1 VTASNGPGAPGG
13 PNEQRAPGG
22 PNPIEPVVRTRG
34 GGSGNIGLVARREYG
49 ERVRSR
55 AFVFS
60 TLLLAGLAVVVAL
73 LPLMVRLVDRAS
85 VTRVAVTAVEPGLA
99 ERAVSVMDGFLNARL
114 SATGGGGDTIF
125 EFQPMDDA
133 GRAVAAVRDGS
144 VAATMLLTRSA
155 SGGIDAQVL
164 SAGALGPDR
173 AQLLQVG
180 TFAVGV
186 LDWTASQPA
195 TTRPFV
201 IPTFAV
207 VDAAAGG
214 SGSGGAVATVDAA
227 EYASRRIVGIVF
239 VMLSFLT
246 LVFYGLWVASGVVAE
261 KANRVMELLI
271 SAATAPQLVVGKIL
285 GIGLAGLTQVA
296 LVLAPAVLTLMASD
310 RIADAVLGTA
320 TGSGSSLAALSP
332 GLLGAFLVY
341 FVLGF
346 ALYAALY
353 AGAGS
358 LLSRAEDLQI
368 VALPLS
374 IPAIAGYLPAV
385 LALSG
390 GTSPFIRFASYVPLW
405 SPFVMMARLSAG
417 NVQPWE
423 LALSVGLLAAT
434 VPLVTWLAIRV
445 FRAGV
450 LLYGQPP
457 TVRTFLRAV
466 RHG

>member
-1 VTASNGPGAPGG
+1 MTSP
-13 PNEQRAPGG
+13 R
-22 PNPIEPVVRTRG
+22 EPVGRIRG
-34 GGSGNIGLVARREYG
+34 DGGLANIWLVARREYG

-60 TLLLAGLAVVVAL
+60 TILLAGLAMVVAL
-73 LPLMVRLVDRAS
+73 LPLAVRLVDRAT
-85 VTRVAVTAVEPGLA
+85 VTRVGVTASEPGLA
-99 ERAVSVMDGFLNARL
+99 QRAVGVMDGFLNTSLAE
-114 SATGGGGDTIF
+114 GGGRAEILFLF
-125 EFQPMDDA
+125 EIRDDEA
-133 GRAVAAVRDGS
+133 AAVEAVREGSLAAAMLITRGTDGGLD
-144 VAATMLLTRSA
+144 MR
-155 SGGIDAQVL
+155 VL

-180 TFAVGV
+180 SFAVGI

-195 TTRPFV
+195 ATRSFV
-201 IPTFAV
+201 VPGFEV
-207 VDAAAGG
+207 VDAGAA
-214 SGSGGAVATVDAA
+214 SSSDTGATTIDAA

-239 VMLSFLT
+239 VVLSFLT

-271 SAATAPQLVVGKIL
+271 SAATAPQLVIGKIT
-285 GIGLAGLTQVA
+285 GIGLAGLTQVGM
-296 LVLAPAVLTLMASD
+296 VLAPALLTLLASGE
-310 RIADAVLGTA
+310 IANAVLGQA
-320 TGSGSSLAALSP
+320 AGSSSSLAGLSP
-332 GLLGAFLVY
+332 GLVLAFFVY

-390 GTSPFIRFASYVPLW
+390 GASGFIRVASYVPLW
-405 SPFVMMARLSAG
+405 SPFVMMARLSIG
-417 NVQPWE
+417 RVEPWE
-423 LALSVGLLAAT
+423 LALSIGLLAAT
-434 VPLVTWLAIRV
+434 VPLVTLLAIRV
-445 FRAGV
+445 YRAGV
-450 LLYGQPP
+450 LMYGQPP
-457 TVRTFLRAV
+457 TVRTFMRAL

>member
-1 VTASNGPGAPGG
+1 MTGPDG
-13 PNEQRAPGG
+13 PVG
-22 PNPIEPVVRTRG
+22 RTRG
-34 GGSGNIGLVARREYG
+34 DGGVGNTWLVARREYG

-60 TLLLAGLAVVVAL
+60 TLLLAGLAVVMAL
-73 LPLMVRLVDRAS
+73 LPLMVRLVDRAT
-85 VTRVAVTAVEPGLA
+85 VTRVVVTAVEPGLA
-99 ERAVSVMDGFLNARL
+99 DRAVSVMDGFLNARL
-114 SATGGGGDTIF
+114 SSGAGGGDVLFAF
-125 EFQPMDDA
+125 ETRHDA
-133 GRAVAAVRDGS
+133 AGALEAVREGS
-144 VAATMLLTRSA
+144 AAASMLLTRTA
-155 SGGIDAQVL
+155 AGGIDVQVL

-207 VDAAAGG
+207 SDVAAAGT
-214 SGSGGAVATVDAA
+214 SGGATSIDAA

-239 VMLSFLT
+239 VVLSFLT

-271 SAATAPQLVVGKIL
+271 SAATAPQLVVGKIA
-285 GIGLAGLTQVA
+285 GIGLAGLTQVG
-296 LVLAPAVLTLMASD
+296 LVLAPALLTLLASGG
-310 RIADAVLGTA
+310 IASAVLGRDA
-320 TGSGSSLAALSP
+320 GSTSSLSVLSP
-332 GLLGAFLVY
+332 GLVGAFLVY

-390 GTSPFIRFASYVPLW
+390 GTSTFIRVASFVPLW
-405 SPFVMMARLSAG
+405 SPFVMMARLSVSTVPPAE
-417 NVQPWE
+417 V
-423 LALSVGLLAAT
+423 ALSVGLLAAT

-457 TVRTFLRAV
+457 TVGTFLRAV

>member
-1 VTASNGPGAPGG
+1 MTSP
-13 PNEQRAPGG
+13 R
-22 PNPIEPVVRTRG
+22 EPVGRIRG
-34 GGSGNIGLVARREYG
+34 DGGLANIWLVARREYG

-60 TLLLAGLAVVVAL
+60 TILLAGLAMAVAL
-73 LPLMVRLVDRAS
+73 LPLAVRLVDRAT
-85 VTRVAVTAVEPGLA
+85 VTRVGVTASEPGLA
-99 ERAVSVMDGFLNARL
+99 QRAVGVMDGFLNTSLAD
-114 SATGGGGDTIF
+114 GGGRTEILFLF
-125 EFQPMDDA
+125 EIRDDEA
-133 GRAVAAVRDGS
+133 AAVEAVREGSLAAAMLITRGTDGGLD
-144 VAATMLLTRSA
+144 MR
-155 SGGIDAQVL
+155 VL

-180 TFAVGV
+180 SFAVGI

-195 TTRPFV
+195 ATRSFIVPGFE
-201 IPTFAV
+201 V
-207 VDAAAGG
+207 VDAGAA
-214 SGSGGAVATVDAA
+214 SSSDTGATTIDAA

-239 VMLSFLT
+239 VVLSFLT

-271 SAATAPQLVVGKIL
+271 SAATAPQLVIGKIT
-285 GIGLAGLTQVA
+285 GIGLAGLTQVGM
-296 LVLAPAVLTLMASD
+296 VLAPALLTLLASGE
-310 RIADAVLGTA
+310 IANAVLGPA
-320 TGSGSSLAALSP
+320 AGSSSSLAGLSP
-332 GLLGAFLVY
+332 GLVLAFFVY

-390 GTSPFIRFASYVPLW
+390 GASGFIRVASYVPLW
-405 SPFVMMARLSAG
+405 SPFVMMARLSIG
-417 NVQPWE
+417 RVEPWE
-423 LALSVGLLAAT
+423 LALSIGLLAAT
-434 VPLVTWLAIRV
+434 VPIVTLLAIRV
-445 FRAGV
+445 YRAGV
-450 LLYGQPP
+450 LMYGQPP
-457 TVRTFLRAV
+457 TVRTFLRAL

>member
-1 VTASNGPGAPGG
+1 MTSP
-13 PNEQRAPGG
+13 RD
-22 PNPIEPVVRTRG
+22 PVGRTRG
-34 GGSGNIGLVARREYG
+34 DGGLSNIWLVARREYG

-60 TLLLAGLAVVVAL
+60 TILLAGLAMVVAL
-73 LPLMVRLVDRAS
+73 LPLAVRLVDRAT
-85 VTRVAVTAVEPGLA
+85 VTRVGVTASEPGLA
-99 ERAVSVMDGFLNARL
+99 DRAAGVMDGFLNTSLAD
-114 SATGGGGDTIF
+114 GGGRAEILFLF
-125 EFQPMDDA
+125 EVRDDE
-133 GRAVAAVRDGS
+133 AAVVEGVREGSLAAAMLIARGTDGGLD
-144 VAATMLLTRSA
+144 M
-155 SGGIDAQVL
+155 QVL

-180 TFAVGV
+180 SFAVGI

-195 TTRPFV
+195 ATRPFV
-201 IPTFAV
+201 VPGFEV
-207 VDAAAGG
+207 VDAGAAG
-214 SGSGGAVATVDAA
+214 SSDTGATTIDAA

-239 VMLSFLT
+239 VVLSFLT

-271 SAATAPQLVVGKIL
+271 SAATAPQLVIGKIA
-285 GIGLAGLTQVA
+285 GIGLAGLTQVGM
-296 LVLAPAVLTLMASD
+296 VMAPALLTLLASGE
-310 RIADAVLGTA
+310 IANVVLGQA
-320 TGSGSSLAALSP
+320 TGSSSSLAGLSP
-332 GLLGAFLVY
+332 GLVLAFFIY

-390 GTSPFIRFASYVPLW
+390 GTSGFIRVASYVPLW
-405 SPFVMMARLSAG
+405 SPFVMMSRLSIG
-417 NVQPWE
+417 RVEPWE
-423 LALSVGLLAAT
+423 LALSIGLLAAT
-434 VPLVTWLAIRV
+434 VPLVTLLAIRV
-445 FRAGV
+445 YRAGV
-450 LLYGQPP
+450 LMYGQPP
-457 TVRTFLRAV
+457 TVRVFMRAL